1 MKKINIVLI
10 LVLLANFTFAQELL
24 YFANG
29 NMLKI
34 ANFHLK
40 SDSLSFQI
48 HNSSDER
55 VYSINQNEL
64 LKMITETGEVY
75 QFNGKSKKTNDGD
88 FSHNIISFNTI
99 AVPAGRF
106 TMSYQIINK
115 TGKLG
120 FEIPVSVGLIPDANI
135 DPLQEIFEIE
145 LYSIFYTGFT
155 LNWYPMGQR
164 KVTYLLGPSFRL
176 GIGQSD
182 YYYDYYYDQYPN
194 QNTQQYYSKLLIN
207 NGIMISPN
215 KHFSMSVI
223 FSLGIMHRN
232 TRPDDE
238 KFGTVADLS
247 FNLAYKF

>member
-1 MKKINIVLI
+1 MKKINILLVLI
-10 LVLLANFTFAQELL
+10 LIANFTFAQELL

-34 ANFHLK
+34 TNFHLK
-40 SDSLSFQI
+40 SDSLTFQI
-48 HNSSDER
+48 HKSSDKI

-64 LKMITETGEVY
+64 LKMITETGEIY
-75 QFNGKSKKTNDGD
+75 QFNDKLSKTDDSN
-88 FSHNIISFNTI
+88 FSHNIISFNAI
-99 AVPAGRF
+99 GVPAGRF
-106 TMSYQIINK
+106 TMSYQVINK

-120 FEIPVSVGLIPDANI
+120 FEIPVSVGLIPDATI
-135 DPLQEIFEIE
+135 DPLPEIFDIE

-155 LNWYPMGQR
+155 LNWYPMGQK

-182 YYYDYYYDQYPN
+182 YYYDYYYEQYPDHN
-194 QNTQQYYSKLLIN
+194 SQQYYSKLLIN
-207 NGIMISPN
+207 NGIMLSPN
-215 KHFSMSVI
+215 KHFSMSFI

-232 TRPDDE
+232 ARPDDE
-238 KFGTVADLS
+238 KFGTVADLQ